1 MDIVTNLVDQF
12 LNLVAPPV
20 SFFSLCFFL
29 PPFLL
34 LKSFLSVLGYIFSED
49 VAGKVVL
56 ITGASSGIG
65 ENLAYEYAR
74 RGDCLALVARRQNRL
89 RAVADN
95 ALEIGSPDVIAINGD
110 VSKVE
115 DCRRSVEE
123 TINHFGRCEFEFWG
137 NYFKNL
143 ICSFCLL
150 NSIEL
155 CTNSTFDAVDHL
167 VNNAGIGMACM
178 FEESIDTTE
187 FRNIMDTNFWGASF
201 TTRFA
206 LPHLR
211 DTKGKIAVLS
221 SASWLPTPRMSI
233 YNASKAALRSLFE
246 TLRVEVGSDVKI
258 TIVTPGFVESELT
271 RGKFV
276 VRDGKVVVDPDMRDV
291 VVSAMPVAPAA
302 GSAKA
307 IVDSVC
313 RGDRYLTVPSWFR
326 VTYHW
331 KVSCPEV
338 IEWVLRLFF
347 IPSSGS
353 PDEEAL
359 SKKIVD
365 YTGIKNILYPSTIQS
380 PELKVD

>member
-123 TINHFGRCEFEFWG
+123 TINHFGR
-137 NYFKNL
+137 L
-143 ICSFCLL
+143 
-150 NSIEL
+150 
-155 CTNSTFDAVDHL
+155 DHL